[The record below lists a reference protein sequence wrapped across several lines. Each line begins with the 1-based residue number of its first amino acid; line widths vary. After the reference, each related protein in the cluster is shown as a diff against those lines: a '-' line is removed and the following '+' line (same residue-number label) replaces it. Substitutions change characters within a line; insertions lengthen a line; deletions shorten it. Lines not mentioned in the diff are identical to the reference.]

1 MKTIGVTRSGAPVLH
16 INAVWDDEAKVWTAT
31 SEDVPGLATEAATPE
46 DLLRK
51 LRVMVPELLEIN
63 GLGPDNGMAP
73 REFLIHS
80 EQRASLAC

>member
-1 MKTIGVTRSGAPVLH
+1 MIGVTRTGAPVLH

-31 SEDVPGLATEAATPE
+31 SEDVPGLATEAATQE

-51 LRVMVPELLEIN
+51 LRVMVPELLELN
-63 GLGPDNGMAP
+63 GLGPDKGLAP
-73 REFLIHS
+73 QELLIHS